1 MNEPATS
8 EKNIEEESDSEHLKK
23 FEAIYSENI
32 KYEISIYKR
41 GNNIILETK
50 IPKDLQFVKYS
61 NEYDIDTL
69 KQTKF
74 LSLCETIDDIIDSI
88 YENASSF
95 SSTIHEKEK
104 DYELKIPVPVKSIKE
119 ITFILKENERQ
130 QKDIINDL
138 CLNSILLNQKI
149 ETQTQKIEQQKNQT
163 EEQSLKIE
171 EQSKKMSQLEMRIF
185 YLEEQNKHLRNEMN
199 DLIKKLIINEP
210 KIDNNNEN
218 DNEIQNYEEE
228 INPILKHSS
237 RIISDDLFKQLNFW
251 INPFKSLKFELIF
264 TTSIDGDEAYKFHKF
279 CNGKGP
285 TITLCKGENDHI
297 FGGYLTVTFSSDDK
311 SHYDDKAF
319 LFSLANNK
327 KFPIKIK
334 EPAVWHT
341 SFMGPFFGNKGK
353 SDLMIKNQ
361 GLSGRRIYS
370 EPNSYEFERKDLIG
384 TEKNNIKLDEYE
396 VFLVN

>member
-1 MNEPATS
+1 MNEFTIF
-8 EKNIEEESDSEHLKK
+8 EKKIEAGSDSEHLKK

-32 KYEISIYKR
+32 KYEISLYKR
-41 GNNIILETK
+41 ENNVILETK
-50 IPKDLQFVKYS
+50 IPKDLQFIKYS
-61 NEYDIDTL
+61 NEYDIETL

-185 YLEEQNKHLRNEMN
+185 YLEEQ
-199 DLIKKLIINEP
+199 IN
-210 KIDNNNEN
+210 I
-218 DNEIQNYEEE
+218 
-228 INPILKHSS
+228 
-237 RIISDDLFKQLNFW
+237 
-251 INPFKSLKFELIF
+251 
-264 TTSIDGDEAYKFHKF
+264 
-279 CNGKGP
+279 
-285 TITLCKGENDHI
+285 
-297 FGGYLTVTFSSDDK
+297 
-311 SHYDDKAF
+311 
-319 LFSLANNK
+319 
-327 KFPIKIK
+327 
-334 EPAVWHT
+334 
-341 SFMGPFFGNKGK
+341 
-353 SDLMIKNQ
+353 
-361 GLSGRRIYS
+361 
-370 EPNSYEFERKDLIG
+370 
-384 TEKNNIKLDEYE
+384 
-396 VFLVN
+396 